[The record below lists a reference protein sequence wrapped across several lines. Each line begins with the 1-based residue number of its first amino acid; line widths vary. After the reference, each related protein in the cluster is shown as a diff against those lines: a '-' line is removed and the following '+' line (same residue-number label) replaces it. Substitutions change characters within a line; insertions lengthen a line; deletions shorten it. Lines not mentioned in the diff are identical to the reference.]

1 MSLLA
6 SGPVRAGLFFA
17 AAFALA
23 TLLGAATGDLRLG
36 ATAGVAAGLVMAAF
50 GLLFVRPADDGGE

>member
-1 MSLLA
+1 VSLFS
-6 SGPVRAGLFFA
+6 SGSVRAGVFFA

-23 TLLGAATGDLRLG
+23 TLLGAVTGDLRLG